1 MTKLLFFSLLLLI
14 IFLVRTLQSTGTL
27 ILNLFCWWK
36 HFQKIIKSRIL
47 LAKLKKFR
55 ITALATQTVC
65 PQNVAYWP
73 TVYKT
78 GAAATGRIV
87 ATQFCP
93 FQIVTVTVFLP
104 WSRFSSA
111 TTTFTNGMEWCL
123 RVGHHQLW
131 SSWLLIYHNCL
142 YQLNIYLLARF
153 VDRSRESKK
162 ALFGCTIYLDP
173 IIHNLERQS

>member
-1 MTKLLFFSLLLLI
+1 MWLF
-14 IFLVRTLQSTGTL
+14 
-27 ILNLFCWWK
+27 
-36 HFQKIIKSRIL
+36 
-47 LAKLKKFR
+47 
-55 ITALATQTVC
+55 
-65 PQNVAYWP
+65 WP

-111 TTTFTNGMEWCL
+111 TTTYTNGMEWCL

-142 YQLNIYLLARF
+142 YQLNIYLLSRF
-153 VDRSRESKK
+153 VDRSSESKG
-162 ALFGCTIYLDP
+162 LIWLHY
-173 IIHNLERQS
+173 ISRIHNPGLQRQSWSLTICAYVLCKHCTLPHLLDILMFSNMKEVWLEINSFYIANLF

>member
-1 MTKLLFFSLLLLI
+1 MAF
-14 IFLVRTLQSTGTL
+14 
-27 ILNLFCWWK
+27 
-36 HFQKIIKSRIL
+36 
-47 LAKLKKFR
+47 
-55 ITALATQTVC
+55 
-65 PQNVAYWP
+65 WP

-78 GAAATGRIV
+78 VAAATGRIV

-142 YQLNIYLLARF
+142 YQLNIYLPTRF

-162 ALFGCTIYLDP
+162 ALFGCTLYLDHIIQVFKGSLTICAYVICEQCTLPHWIDILILVTWKRFGLKFILP
-173 IIHNLERQS
+173 IF

>member
-1 MTKLLFFSLLLLI
+1 ML
-14 IFLVRTLQSTGTL
+14 
-27 ILNLFCWWK
+27 
-36 HFQKIIKSRIL
+36 
-47 LAKLKKFR
+47 
-55 ITALATQTVC
+55 
-65 PQNVAYWP
+65 QNVAYWP

-111 TTTFTNGMEWCL
+111 TMYYIYQWCL

-142 YQLNIYLLARF
+142 YQLNIYLPTRF

-162 ALFGCTIYLDP
+162 ALFGCTLYSDHIIQVFKSSLTICAYVLCKHCTLPHWIDILILVTWKRFGLKFILP
-173 IIHNLERQS
+173 IF